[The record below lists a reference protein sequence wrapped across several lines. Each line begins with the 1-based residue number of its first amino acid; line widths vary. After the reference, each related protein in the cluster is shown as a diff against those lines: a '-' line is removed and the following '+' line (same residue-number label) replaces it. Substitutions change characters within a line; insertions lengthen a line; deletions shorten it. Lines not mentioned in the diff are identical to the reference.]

1 MNIRAEIDQI
11 MGQIEEIESLF
22 VNRGSKYT
30 NSEPITKMKRW
41 PT

>member
-11 MGQIEEIESLF
+11 RGQIEKIESLF
-22 VNRGSKYT
+22 VNRGSKYI

>member
-11 MGQIEEIESLF
+11 MGQIEEIECLF
-22 VNRGSKYT
+22 VNRGSKCT